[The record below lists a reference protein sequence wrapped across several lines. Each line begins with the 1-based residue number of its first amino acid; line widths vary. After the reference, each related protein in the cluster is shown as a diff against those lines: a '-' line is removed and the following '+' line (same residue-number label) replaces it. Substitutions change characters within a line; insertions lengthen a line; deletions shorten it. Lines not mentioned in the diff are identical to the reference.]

1 MDENKEILSSDRS
14 CEDDLASES
23 CGASELDVN
32 GEGKTA
38 DTEPLSITPE
48 AIPKNKR
55 DNAVKRL
62 ITLAVC
68 VSLALILSFIESRI
82 PTFVAIPGVK
92 LGLANIAVVF
102 CLYRLGIKDAIIVSV
117 VRVCLSSLLF
127 GSITSFLYGL
137 SGAVLS
143 MIVMLIIKKIGLS
156 PILVSTLGGISHNI
170 AQICVASIILDTN
183 VVGYYLPFLV
193 LSGCIAGIVIGIAG
207 GILVLKVPKNIS

>member
-14 CEDDLASES
+14 GEDNLTRES

-38 DTEPLSITPE
+38 DTEPLSIAPE

-193 LSGCIAGIVIGIAG
+193 LSGSIAGIVIGIAG
-207 GILVLKVPKNIS
+207 GILVLKVPKHIA